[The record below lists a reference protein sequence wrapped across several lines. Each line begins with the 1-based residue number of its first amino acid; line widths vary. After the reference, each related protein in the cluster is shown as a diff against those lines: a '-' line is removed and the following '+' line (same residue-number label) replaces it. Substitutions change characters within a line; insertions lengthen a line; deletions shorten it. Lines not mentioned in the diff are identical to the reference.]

1 MQFGLANLSLPLNFP
16 PTGCVRWPFNSLGG
30 HALQALLR
38 IAGGI
43 DRISWF
49 FGIVAAALVLVSC
62 AISAGNAVMR
72 YAFNMSSNAWLEI
85 QWQMFAGIFL
95 LGAAQVLK
103 LNEHVRVDI
112 LYMGRS
118 QRMKLWIDVFGL
130 IFFLVPV
137 TVLMI
142 WMGGAFF
149 LDSFEDMEGS
159 ASAGGLPVW
168 PVKALLP
175 FGFFLLLLQGIAEL
189 IKRCAGLQGDVR
201 FQTAY
206 EKPLQ

>member
-1 MQFGLANLSLPLNFP
+1 MRVRLLNLPA
-16 PTGCVRWPFNSLGG
+16 TDRVRRSHQRTLGG
-30 HALQALLR
+30 TALQALLR
-38 IAGGI
+38 IAGVI

-49 FGIVAAALVLVSC
+49 FGCIAAALVLLS
-62 AISAGNAVMR
+62 ALISAGNAFSR
-72 YAFNMSSNAWLEI
+72 YAFNLSSNAWLEI

-118 QRMKLWIDVFGL
+118 QRAKLWTDVFGL
-130 IFFLVPV
+130 IFFLIPV
-137 TVLMI
+137 CVMMV
-142 WMGGAFF
+142 WMGEFF
-149 LDSFEDMEGS
+149 FQDSFEDMEIS
-159 ASAGGLPVW
+159 ADAGGLPLW

-189 IKRCAGLQGDVR
+189 IKRIAGLRGDPR

>member
-1 MQFGLANLSLPLNFP
+1 MWWGP
-16 PTGCVRWPFNSLGG
+16 PKFAVTGHVRWPFRQSGG
-30 HALQALLR
+30 VTLQALLR
-38 IAGGI
+38 IAGAI

-49 FGIVAAALVLVSC
+49 FGIVAATLVLVSSL
-62 AISAGNAVMR
+62 ISAGNALSR
-72 YAFNMSSNAWLEI
+72 YAFDYSSNAWLEI

-118 QRMKLWIDVFGL
+118 QRTKLWIDVFGL
-130 IFFLVPV
+130 IFFLIPV
-137 TVLMI
+137 CVMMV
-142 WMGGAFF
+142 WMGEFF
-149 LDSFEDMEGS
+149 FQDSFEVREIS
-159 ASAGGLPVW
+159 ASAGGLPLW

-189 IKRCAGLQGDVR
+189 IKRIAGLQGDPR

>member
-1 MQFGLANLSLPLNFP
+1 M
-16 PTGCVRWPFNSLGG
+16 VGG
-30 HALQALLR
+30 TALQALLR

-49 FGIVAAALVLVSC
+49 FGCIAAVLVLVSC
-62 AISAGNAVMR
+62 LISAGNALSR
-72 YAFNMSSNAWLEI
+72 YAFNISSNAWLEI

-112 LYMGRS
+112 IYMGRS
-118 QRMKLWIDVFGL
+118 QRAKLWIDVFGL
-130 IFFLVPV
+130 ILFLVPV

-142 WMGGAFF
+142 WMGGSFF
-149 LDSFEDMEGS
+149 LDSFRQMEES

-175 FGFFLLLLQGIAEL
+175 FGFFLILLQGIAEL
-189 IKRCAGLQGDVR
+189 IKRIAGLQGDPR
-201 FQTAY
+201 YQTAY

>member
-1 MQFGLANLSLPLNFP
+1 M
-16 PTGCVRWPFNSLGG
+16 
-30 HALQALLR
+30 ALQALLR

-49 FGIVAAALVLVSC
+49 FGVIAAVLVLLSC
-62 AISAGNAVMR
+62 LISAGNAVSR
-72 YAFNMSSNAWLEI
+72 YAFNISSNAWLEI

-118 QRMKLWIDVFGL
+118 QRAKLWIDVFGI
-130 IFFLVPV
+130 IFFLIPV
-137 TVLMI
+137 TVMMI
-142 WMGGAFF
+142 WMGEFF
-149 LDSFEDMEGS
+149 FQDSFDDMEIS
-159 ASAGGLPVW
+159 SSAGGLPVW

-189 IKRCAGLQGDVR
+189 IKRIAGLQGDVR
-201 FQTAY
+201 YQTAY

>member
-1 MQFGLANLSLPLNFP
+1 MAVS
-16 PTGCVRWPFNSLGG
+16 TASGG
-30 HALQALLR
+30 TTLQALLR
-38 IAGGI
+38 IAGLI
-43 DRISWF
+43 DRISLF
-49 FGIVAAALVLVSC
+49 FGQVAAVLVLVSC
-62 AISAGNAVMR
+62 LISAGNALSR
-72 YAFNMSSNAWLEI
+72 YALNISSNAWLEI

-112 LYMGRS
+112 IYMGRS
-118 QRMKLWIDVFGL
+118 QRAKLWIDVFG
-130 IFFLVPV
+130 IIVFLMPV
-137 TVLMI
+137 TFMMI
-142 WMGGAFF
+142 VMGGEFF
-149 LDSFEDMEGS
+149 YDSFETLEGS

-189 IKRCAGLQGDVR
+189 IKRIAGLQGDVR
-201 FQTAY
+201 YQTAY